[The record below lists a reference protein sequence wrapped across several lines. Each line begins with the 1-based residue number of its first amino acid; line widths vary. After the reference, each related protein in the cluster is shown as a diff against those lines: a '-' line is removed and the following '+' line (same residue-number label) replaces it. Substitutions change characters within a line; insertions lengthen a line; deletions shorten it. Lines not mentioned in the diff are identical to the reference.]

1 MNPDEEDREETQDS
15 PPLSTP
21 YGPHPGH
28 IDDASGG
35 ADSSPFENLS
45 SEERVER
52 LRTGPTPGEDTS
64 SAPAPPYD

>member
-1 MNPDEEDREETQDS
+1 MTPDKVDPDESEDDAR
-15 PPLSTP
+15 PLSTP
-21 YGPHPGH
+21 YGPHSGH

-45 SEERVER
+45 SEERAEL

-64 SAPAPPYD
+64 GTPATP